1 MSNIE
6 SPKRA
11 IINFTKKCAL
21 SCEWCY
27 VPFGSQSISKEL
39 LSSVVKRLRDLGFD
53 SVTFG
58 GGDPFQF
65 KHLDFIIKEAKEI
78 GLFVHV
84 DTHAITL
91 LENQKNAGLLESY
104 VDLLGLPLDG
114 STGEV
119 HDRMRGSTGHYELIM
134 SRLNWLRDRSISIK
148 INTIISS
155 INVSDLKELG
165 KLMSSLSPNRWSIYQ
180 YWPVGPARKAASEN
194 ALDVNQFRENISVIN
209 LKEFN
214 NTVIEV
220 NTAESRRKTYPI
232 LNHLGEVY
240 VHHEYPVDDF
250 EFVGQIFDTNISD
263 KISVLCGQERREVVA
278 RYIATDKRVN

>member
-1 MSNIE
+1 MSDIE

-21 SCEWCY
+21 NCEWCY
-27 VPFGSQSISKEL
+27 VTFDSRSISKEL
-39 LSSVVKRLRDLGFD
+39 VFSVVERLSELGFD

-65 KHLDFIIKEAKEI
+65 KYIDLSIKRAKEL

-91 LENQKNAGLLESY
+91 MESQENSRLLEGC

-114 STGEV
+114 STSEV
-119 HDRMRGSTGHYELIM
+119 HDRMRGSTGHHELIM
-134 SRLNWLRDRSISIK
+134 KRLAWLSGRNISIK
-148 INTIISS
+148 INTMVSS
-155 INVSDLKELG
+155 VNVSDLNELG
-165 KLMSSLSPNRWSIYQ
+165 NLISTLNPDRWSIYQ
-180 YWPVGPARKAASEN
+180 YWPVGPAVKGAPRN
-194 ALDVNQFRENISVIN
+194 ALDVDKFQDGIREIDM
-209 LKEFN
+209 KGFK

-220 NTAESRRKTYPI
+220 NTTESRRRTYPI

-240 VHHEYPVDDF
+240 VHHEHPVDDF
-250 EFVGQIFDTNISD
+250 KFVGKIFDSD
-263 KISVLCGQERREVVA
+263 ILGKISALCSQERPQAVE
-278 RYIATDKRVN
+278 RYIATNKRVN

>member
-1 MSNIE
+1 MNHIE
-6 SPKRA
+6 PPTRA

-27 VPFGSQSISKEL
+27 VPFGSQSISKDL
-39 LSSVVKRLRDLGFD
+39 LSSVVKRLGDLGFD

-65 KHLDFIIKEAKEI
+65 KHLESIIKEAKEI

-91 LENQKNAGLLESY
+91 LENQKNASLLESY

-114 STGEV
+114 SNGEV
-119 HDRMRGSTGHYELIM
+119 HDLMRGAIGHHKLIM
-134 SRLNWLRDRSISIK
+134 SRLDWLREYRISIK
-148 INTIISS
+148 INTIVSS
-155 INVSDLKELG
+155 VNVSDMRGLG
-165 KLMSSLSPNRWSIYQ
+165 KLISSLNPDRWSIYQ
-180 YWPVGPARKAASEN
+180 YWPVGPAKKAASEN
-194 ALDVNQFRENISVIN
+194 AIDVNQFRESIRTLN

-250 EFVGQIFDTNISD
+250 EFVGQIFDADISD
-263 KISVLCGQERREVVA
+263 KISALCGQERREAVA
-278 RYIATDKRVN
+278 RYISTNKRVN